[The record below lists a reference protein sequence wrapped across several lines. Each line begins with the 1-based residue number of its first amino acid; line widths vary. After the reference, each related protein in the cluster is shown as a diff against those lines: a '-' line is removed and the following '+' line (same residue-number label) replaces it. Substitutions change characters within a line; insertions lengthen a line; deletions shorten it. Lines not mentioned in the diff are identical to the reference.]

1 MKNYFLLSTFAFFGM
16 VTVSNAQV
24 DTTSVNKT
32 ETTIGETNRGLVER
46 STPVNNLVPS
56 GFFWK
61 LNGNAGTTPGINFI
75 GTTDNVDLVFKRNNF
90 FSGKIGFVNTSYG
103 LTSGQGGFSNVNI
116 GIRAG
121 SNSNHNLNFYNI
133 SIGENAGASNVSGS
147 VNTFVGTNSGTYNTT
162 GFGNTFIGAE
172 AGIRNTTGN
181 SNTALGYRA
190 LFKNTKGDDN
200 IALSN
205 ASLEL
210 NDTGDSNIA
219 LGKWAMRGNVSGSYN
234 IGVGN
239 SAGSASTGDSNVFIG
254 EAAGTNL
261 SAGDKNLYFGYYT
274 GHFLKSGSNNIF
286 IGARAGYSTS
296 FGSNNLFLGNSSGVK
311 SGTKNITIGE
321 NAGGDRGDGN
331 ILLGNNTNINSA
343 FQPNPLNN
351 NVLNIGNVVFGYNMN
366 RVSSTD
372 NSSVKPGQIGINT
385 TTPKNTLEIKS
396 DVHDTS
402 GLRFTNLTSAYNP
415 PIGTTNTKFLSV
427 TADGDVVLENLPQT
441 MVTNELTSS
450 ANTMTS
456 TVSGIVVAAPIVNT
470 ISNTI
475 NNNQLVTT
483 VNGVATTPVTLPV
496 SPIQTLSQSEN
507 TITLSNGGG
516 SFVLPT
522 FIDTDTDAQTLSLQG
537 NNLSISNGNSVVLP
551 TYTDTDAQSLTLTGN
566 TLSISNGNS
575 VQLPPFVEVDGSVTN
590 ELQTLSQSGNV
601 VTLSNNGGSFTLP
614 TFTDTD
620 TDAQSLSLVGN
631 NLSISNGNTVVL
643 PTYTDTDN
651 QSLTLTGNT
660 LSIANGNS
668 IVLPSTTVTAGT
680 NVSVT
685 GNGSAA
691 TPYVVNSL
699 DTSLYANNGSLNQ
712 ATTINGN
719 RVVDMNDRNIW
730 FNTATSTTNGKMYI
744 GSTAVYPNATGNYKL
759 FVEGGILTEK
769 VKVALRSSANWA
781 DYVFAEDYKLMPLS
795 EVEQFI
801 KENKHLPGV
810 ASATELSKNG
820 LDIAEMQAKHMEK
833 IEELTLY
840 LIEKDK
846 KIEAQNKVIEKHN
859 QEIEELKL
867 QVKALIEKTK

>member
-1 MKNYFLLSTFAFFGM
+1 MKKKNYFLLSTFVFFGM

-24 DTTSVNKT
+24 DSTSVDKN
-32 ETTIGETNRGLVER
+32 EITNRGHLQR
-46 STPVNNLVPS
+46 NASVNNLVPTS
-56 GFFWK
+56 FFWK
-61 LNGNAGTTPGINFI
+61 VNGNAGTTPGINFI

-121 SNSNHNLNFYNI
+121 SNSNHNLNFYNV
-133 SIGENAGASNVSGS
+133 SIGENSGMNNVSGS
-147 VNTFVGTNSGTYNTT
+147 VNTFVGTNTGTYNTT

-190 LFKNTKGDDN
+190 LFKNTLGSDN

-210 NDTGDSNIA
+210 NDTGNSNIA
-219 LGKWAMRGNVSGSYN
+219 LGKWAMRGNISGSYN
-234 IGVGN
+234 IGIGN
-239 SAGSASTGDSNVFIG
+239 SAGSASTGESNVFVG

-261 SAGDKNLYFGYYT
+261 SSGDKNLYFGYYT

-296 FGSNNLFLGNSSGVK
+296 FGSNNLFIGNSSGVK

-321 NAGGDRGDGN
+321 SAGGDRGDGN
-331 ILLGNNTNINSA
+331 ILLGNNTSINTA
-343 FQPNPLNN
+343 FQPNPLNDN
-351 NVLNIGNVVFGYNMN
+351 ILNIGNVIFGYNMN
-366 RVSSTD
+366 RVSSAD
-372 NSSVKPGQIGINT
+372 NSSVKQGLIGINT
-385 TTPKNTLEIKS
+385 TTPKNNLEIRS
-396 DVHDTS
+396 DANNTS

-415 PIGTTNTKFLSV
+415 PVGTSNTKFLSV
-427 TADGDVVLENLPQT
+427 TTDGDVVLENLPRT
-441 MVTNELTSS
+441 TVTNELTSS

-456 TVSGIVVAAPIVNT
+456 TVSGIASTAPIVNT

-483 VNGVATTPVTLPV
+483 VNGVAATPVTLPI

-522 FIDTDTDAQTLSLQG
+522 FIDTDTDAQTLALQ
-537 NNLSISNGNSVVLP
+537 
-551 TYTDTDAQSLTLTGN
+551 GN

-601 VTLSNNGGSFTLP
+601 ITLSNNGGSFTLP

-620 TDAQSLSLVGN
+620 AQSLSLVGN
-631 NLSISNGNTVVL
+631 NLTISNGNTVVL

-685 GNGSAA
+685 GNGSTA
-691 TPYVVNSL
+691 TPYVVSSQ
-699 DTSLYANNGSLNQ
+699 DTSLYANNGVINQ
-712 ATTINGN
+712 ATTVNGN

-730 FNTATSTTNGKMYI
+730 FNTATSTVNGKMYI
-744 GSTAVYPNATGNYKL
+744 GSTVVYPNATGNYKL